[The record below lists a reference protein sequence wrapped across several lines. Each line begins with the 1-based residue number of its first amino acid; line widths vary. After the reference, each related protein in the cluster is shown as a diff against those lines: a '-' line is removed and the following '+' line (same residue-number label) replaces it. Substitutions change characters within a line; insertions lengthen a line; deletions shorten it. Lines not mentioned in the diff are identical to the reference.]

1 MLETGP
7 VGHLSVRQAMGGSVD
22 VAWFGIRQAWRWTP
36 GLVLR
41 LMVTSLV
48 VAVTPAAQVLVV
60 ANLVRAADLG
70 GSSAVVPPLVILAL
84 LVGASQLASELSLV
98 TIQRLYLRLS
108 RRYLDE
114 LLQAVARLSPQQ
126 LARAE
131 MSARIQGARESVQDL
146 AGLVNA
152 VMSSLGAVVT
162 AATLCASIWTINP
175 IAGVLVPLALLPA
188 LLVYARTARRQEEIW
203 VPYGKW
209 RRRAAY
215 QAEQLVNQRSA
226 TELAT
231 LGTGGQVATAAD
243 NSLSEADR
251 LMDRILVVLGRGT
264 ALGGPATAVLLAG
277 ALVGIVIG
285 GAGGAGVAAG
295 ILGVIAGTAAT
306 RVAGF
311 AYGQLIATM
320 PKVKAYQ
327 TLLAEIDNEIDPI
340 SHQVTHAAER
350 LSATEVTV
358 IYPGQDRPALTEFNL
373 DVEIGSMVALV
384 GVNGAG
390 KTTAIN
396 ALLGIL
402 DLDHGRVKINGRD
415 AATLSPGLRLG
426 HFGLLTQEFGRYDL
440 TIRDSVRLGTPEPVT
455 DEQIWAALEAAHIG
469 DLVHSLPDGL
479 NTQLGPQFEGI
490 GLSGGQWQRLALARI
505 HLRDAGIWILDEPTS
520 AIDAEAEQ
528 QIFAELQRDKAS
540 RITIVTSHRAWTLR
554 DMDHIYVLDQG
565 AIVEHGRY
573 EDLISANGR
582 FAEIFSN
589 QVDAP

>member
-1 MLETGP
+1 M
-7 VGHLSVRQAMGGSVD
+7 GHLSVWRALGGPAD
-22 VAWFGIRQAWRWTP
+22 VAWFGIRRAWRWTP

-41 LMVTSLV
+41 LMLMSLV
-48 VAVTPAAQVLVV
+48 VAVTPAAQVLMVSS
-60 ANLVRAADLG
+60 LVRAADLG
-70 GSSAVVPPLVILAL
+70 RLSAVVPPLVILVL
-84 LVGASQLASELSLV
+84 LVGASQVAAELSMV
-98 TIQRLYLRLS
+98 TNQRLYLALS
-108 RRYLDE
+108 RRYLNE
-114 LLQAVARLSPQQ
+114 LLQAVARLSPQE

-131 MSARIQGARESVQDL
+131 MSARIQGARESVSDL
-146 AGLVNA
+146 ASLVNA

-162 AATLCASIWTINP
+162 AGTLCASVWRINP

-188 LLVYARTARRQEEIW
+188 LLVYARTARKQEEIW

-215 QAEQLVNQRSA
+215 QAEQLVSQRSA
-226 TELAT
+226 TELAA

-243 NSLSEADR
+243 DSLAEADR

-285 GAGGAGVAAG
+285 GGGGAGVAAG
-295 ILGVIAGTAAT
+295 ILGVIAGTTAT

-311 AYGQLIATM
+311 AYGELVATV
-320 PKVKAYQ
+320 PKVKTYRA
-327 TLLAEIDNEIDPI
+327 LLADIDQWTDRTG
-340 SHQVTHAAER
+340 HKVTHTAER

-358 IYPGQDRPALTEFNL
+358 TYPNQDRPALTEFNL
-373 DVEIGSMVALV
+373 DVKAGTMVALV

-402 DLDHGRVKINGRD
+402 DLDHGRVEIDGVD
-415 AATLSPGLRLG
+415 AATLSPNRRLG

-440 TIRDSVRLGTPEPVT
+440 TIRDSVRLGTPEPVS

-469 DLVHSLPDGL
+469 DLVRGLPEGL
-479 NTQLGPQFEGI
+479 DTQLGPQFEGI

-528 QIFAELQRDKAS
+528 QIFAELQRDKSS
-540 RITIVTSHRAWTLR
+540 RITVVTSHRAWTLR
-554 DMDHIYVLDQG
+554 DMNHIYVLDHG
-565 AIVEHGRY
+565 AIVEHGHY

-582 FAEIFSN
+582 FAEIFAS
-589 QVDAP
+589 QVNAS

>member
-1 MLETGP
+1 MLETGAM
-7 VGHLSVRQAMGGSVD
+7 GNLSVWRALGGSVD

-36 GLVLR
+36 GLLLR
-41 LMVTSLV
+41 LMLTSLV

-60 ANLVRAADLG
+60 ASLVHAADLG
-70 GSSAVVPPLVILAL
+70 RSSAVVPPLVMLVL
-84 LVGASQLASELSLV
+84 LVGASQVAAELSLV
-98 TIQRLYLRLS
+98 TFQRLYLALS

-131 MSARIQGARESVQDL
+131 MSARIQGARTSVPDL
-146 AGLVNA
+146 ASLVNA
-152 VMSSLGAVVT
+152 VMSSVGTVVT
-162 AATLCASIWTINP
+162 AATLCASVWTINP
-175 IAGVLVPLALLPA
+175 IAGVLVALALLPG
-188 LLVYARTARRQEEIW
+188 LLVYARTARRQEEIF
-203 VPYGKW
+203 VPMGKW
-209 RRRAAY
+209 RRRASY

-243 NSLSEADR
+243 NSLAEADR

-264 ALGGPATAVLLAG
+264 AWGGPATAVLLAG

-285 GAGGAGVAAG
+285 GGGGAGVAAG
-295 ILGVIAGTAAT
+295 ILGVIAGTTAT
-306 RVAGF
+306 RAAGF
-311 AYGQLIATM
+311 AYGELVGTV
-320 PKVKAYQ
+320 PKVKAYR
-327 TLLAEIDNEIDPI
+327 TLLADIDQDTDPTG
-340 SHQVTHAAER
+340 HQVTHTAER

-358 IYPGQDRPALTEFNL
+358 TYPDQDRPALTGFNL
-373 DVEIGSMVALV
+373 NVEVGSMVALV

-402 DLDHGRVKINGRD
+402 DLDHGRVEINAVD
-415 AATLSPGLRLG
+415 AATLSPGRRLG

-440 TIRDSVRLGTPEPVT
+440 TIRDSVRLGTPEPVS
-455 DEQIWAALEAAHIG
+455 DEQIWAALDAAHIG
-469 DLVHSLPDGL
+469 DLVHGLPDSL
-479 NTQLGPQFEGI
+479 DTQLGPQFEGI

-505 HLRDAGIWILDEPTS
+505 YLRNAGIWILDEPTS

-528 QIFAELQRDKAS
+528 QIFAELQGDKAS

-554 DMDHIYVLDQG
+554 DVDHIYVLDHG
-565 AIVEHGRY
+565 EIVEHGRY
-573 EDLISANGR
+573 EDLIGNS
-582 FAEIFSN
+582 
-589 QVDAP
+589 V